1 MKAIRA
7 LQPKSLIQSSD
18 DCSQQPISN
27 ISNDLNLSLDDWLF
41 EPGEGFFDACVDQ
54 EEKNHT
60 QSPLV
65 LVDKH
70 SRHVLLPSS
79 IYRPQYAGLLQQEE
93 YEPSSHNVDLNIT
106 THGLSSPQQK
116 RPSFDETASETGTIE
131 EDNEANNVRDLR
143 ARPQQ
148 VAAIAIGSSK
158 DFLLLFFFFSILTH
172 FYPYFQRKLDG
183 HSIQE
188 YQKTHFRLCVSRAST
203 SIPRNV
209 LWGIRLLGG
218 GRRKPHQQAILVD
231 MCSGLIV
238 C

>member
-1 MKAIRA
+1 MKAFRA
-7 LQPKSLIQSSD
+7 LQPKSLIQSNE
-18 DCSQQPISN
+18 DCSEQPISN
-27 ISNDLNLSLDDWLF
+27 VSNDLNLSLDDWLF

-93 YEPSSHNVDLNIT
+93 YEPPASNNVDLNIT
-106 THGLSSPQQK
+106 THGLSSPEQK
-116 RPSFDETASETGTIE
+116 RQSFDETASETGTIE

-148 VAAIAIGSSK
+148 VAAIAIGFSK
-158 DFLLLFFFFSILTH
+158 DYIFLSLYQIFIPLIL
-172 FYPYFQRKLDG
+172 
-183 HSIQE
+183 
-188 YQKTHFRLCVSRAST
+188 
-203 SIPRNV
+203 
-209 LWGIRLLGG
+209 
-218 GRRKPHQQAILVD
+218 
-231 MCSGLIV
+231 
-238 C
+238 